1 MSPEPP
7 PISEEQVRSI
17 VQSVVARLAGK
28 DSGDTGAPV
37 SPIELGDGVYSGI
50 EEAIAAAS
58 AAQKKLMSLNLSVRE
73 KMIEAMRQAGRD
85 NAEKISRLA
94 FSETGMGKVE
104 SKIQKNLLVSNK
116 TPGLEDLQPTAWT
129 GDHGLTLVERAP
141 YGLIGAIIP
150 STNPTS
156 TVICNSIGM
165 VAAGNAVIFGPH
177 PSAKVCSLTMIQILN
192 RAIVAAG
199 GPPDLLVAIR
209 EPSIEAAGKMMK
221 HPAVRLL
228 VVTGGPGV
236 VRAAMKSGKKVVAA
250 GPGNPPVVVDATADI
265 VRAGRY
271 IVEGASFDN
280 NIVCVC
286 EKEIFA
292 VEEIADRLKAELI
305 KNGAYELNRKQTEE
319 LTKVVIAQLPGPECE
334 EGAPNKKFVG
344 RPPKVILKEI
354 GIEVGDEVKIVLA
367 EVGAD
372 HPLVLV
378 EQLMPVIP
386 FVRVPDVDTAIRL
399 AIEVEHGFRH
409 SMYMY
414 SRDVEKLSKMAREC
428 NSSIF
433 VKNGPCYTGL
443 GHGGQGYTSFS
454 IASPTGEGLTKA
466 SDFTRERR
474 CVLIDYFRIV

>member
-1 MSPEPP
+1 MD
-7 PISEEQVRSI
+7 ITEEQVKSI
-17 VQSVVARLAGK
+17 VQTVVARLAG
-28 DSGDTGAPV
+28 GEAAAPGSPS
-37 SPIELGDGVYSGI
+37 SPIALGDGVYSGI
-50 EEAIAAAS
+50 EEAIAAGT
-58 AAQKKLMSLNLSVRE
+58 AAQKKLMTLNLAVRE
-73 KMIEAMRQAGRD
+73 KMIAAMRQAGRD

-94 FSETGMGKVE
+94 VSETGMGRVD
-104 SKIQKNLLVSNK
+104 SKIQKHLLVSNK
-116 TPGLEDLQPTAWT
+116 TPGLEDLQPIAWT

-165 VAAGNAVIFGPH
+165 IAAGNAVIFGPH
-177 PSAKVCSLTMIQILN
+177 PSAKVASLTMIQILN
-192 RAIVAAG
+192 RAIVSAG
-199 GPPDLLVAIR
+199 GPPDLIVAIR
-209 EPSIEAAGKMMK
+209 EPSIEAAGVMMK

-236 VRAAMKSGKKVVAA
+236 VKAAMQSGKKVVAA

-265 VRAGRY
+265 PRAGRY

-292 VEEIADRLKAELI
+292 VEKIADELKAELI
-305 KNGAYELNRKQTEE
+305 KNGAFELDKKQTEE
-319 LTKVVIAQLPGPECE
+319 LTKVVIAQFPSPECE
-334 EGAPNKKFVG
+334 EGAANKKFVG
-344 RPPKVILKEI
+344 RSPKTILKEI
-354 GIEVGDEVKIVLA
+354 GVTVGDEVKIVLA
-367 EVGAD
+367 EVPAD

>member
-1 MSPEPP
+1 MD
-7 PISEEQVRSI
+7 ITEEQVRSI
-17 VQSVVARLAGK
+17 VQTVVARLAG
-28 DSGDTGAPV
+28 GEATGPAPAD
-37 SPIELGDGVYSGI
+37 SPIQLGDGVYSGI
-50 EEAIAAAS
+50 EEAIAAAT
-58 AAQKKLMSLNLSVRE
+58 AAQKKLMGLTLAVRE
-73 KMIEAMRQAGRD
+73 RMIEAMRQAGRD
-85 NAEKISRLA
+85 NSEKISRLA
-94 FSETGMGKVE
+94 VSETGMGRVE
-104 SKIQKNLLVSNK
+104 SKIQKHLLVSNK
-116 TPGLEDLQPTAWT
+116 TPGLEDLQPVAWT

-165 VAAGNAVIFGPH
+165 IAAGNAVVFGPH
-177 PSAKVCSLTMIQILN
+177 PSAKVSSLTMIQILN

-199 GPPDLLVAIR
+199 GPPDLMVAIR
-209 EPSIEAAGKMMK
+209 EPSIEAAGVMMK

-236 VRAAMKSGKKVVAA
+236 VKAAMQSGKKVVAA
-250 GPGNPPVVVDATADI
+250 GPGNPPVVVDATADLA
-265 VRAGRY
+265 RAGRY

-292 VEEIADRLKAELI
+292 VEKIADGLKKELV
-305 KNGAYELNRKQTEE
+305 KNGAYELDRKQTEE
-319 LTKVVIAQLPGPECE
+319 LTKVVIAEFPSEKNP

-344 RPPKVILKEI
+344 RSPKTILKEI
-354 GIEVGDEVKIVLA
+354 GVAVGDEVKIVLA
-367 EVGAD
+367 EVDAR

-399 AIEVEHGFRH
+399 AIEVEHNFRH

-428 NSSIF
+428 NASIF

-466 SDFTRERR
+466 SHFTRARR

>member
-1 MSPEPP
+1 MD
-7 PISEEQVRSI
+7 ITEEQVRSI
-17 VQSVVARLAGK
+17 VQTVVARL
-28 DSGDTGAPV
+28 SGEAPAAAESFASSV
-37 SPIELGDGVYSGI
+37 ALGDGVYSGI
-50 EEAIAAAS
+50 EEAIAAAV
-58 AAQKKLMSLNLSVRE
+58 AAQKKLMGLTLAVRE
-73 KMIEAMRQAGRD
+73 KIIEAMRQAGRD

-94 FSETGMGKVE
+94 VSETGMGRVE
-104 SKIQKNLLVSNK
+104 SKIQKHLLVSNK
-116 TPGLEDLQPTAWT
+116 TPGLEDLQPVAWT

-165 VAAGNAVIFGPH
+165 IAAGNAVVFGPH
-177 PSAKVCSLTMIQILN
+177 PSAKVSSLTMIQILN
-192 RAIVAAG
+192 RAIVAAA

-209 EPSIEAAGKMMK
+209 EPTIEAAGKMMK
-221 HPAVRLL
+221 HPAIGLL

-236 VRAAMKSGKKVVAA
+236 VKTALQSGKKVVAA
-250 GPGNPPVVVDATADI
+250 GPGNPPVVVDATADLA
-265 VRAGRY
+265 RAGRY

-292 VEEIADRLKAELI
+292 VEKIADQLKKELI
-305 KNGAYELNRKQTEE
+305 KNGAYELDKKQTEE
-319 LTKVVIAQLPGPECE
+319 LTKVVIAQFPGPGCE
-334 EGAPNKKFVG
+334 EGAANKKFVG
-344 RPPKVILKEI
+344 RAPKVILKEI
-354 GIEVGDEVKIVLA
+354 GVTVGDEVKIVLA
-367 EVGAD
+367 EVDAH

-386 FVRVPDVDTAIRL
+386 FVRVGDVDEAIRL

-428 NSSIF
+428 NASIF